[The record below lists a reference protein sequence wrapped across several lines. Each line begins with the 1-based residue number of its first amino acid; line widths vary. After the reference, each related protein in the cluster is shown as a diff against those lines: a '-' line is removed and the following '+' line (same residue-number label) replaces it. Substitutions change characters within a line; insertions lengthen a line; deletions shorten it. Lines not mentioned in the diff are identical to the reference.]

1 MGTVEHLESDIS
13 NGFRTLEIFE
23 INLQRIF
30 NEKQELELEKS
41 LKHLVEKKEEVQRKL
56 ANRREEK
63 LTKEMAWNEEQES
76 VFELQ
81 QNLLNDDKNTEHL
94 KEMEKILAE
103 REEEIKQLRYLAN
116 DEILIIEDE
125 VKDLDKRISEFQDSR
140 STKLKELLNQESI
153 MQIKKKDLIKDLKE
167 KVLTVKVLEAKII
180 ENKAEERFEKLDRLQ
195 CSHGEIN

>member
-1 MGTVEHLESDIS
+1 M
-13 NGFRTLEIFE
+13 
-23 INLQRIF
+23 QRIF

-41 LKHLVEKKEEVQRKL
+41 LKHLVEEKEEVQRKL

>member
-1 MGTVEHLESDIS
+1 MSGRRVDGGHSLNSQFKFAQFT
-13 NGFRTLEIFE
+13 TLFQNSVIRCRKSEI
-23 INLQRIF
+23 
-30 NEKQELELEKS
+30 
-41 LKHLVEKKEEVQRKL
+41 
-56 ANRREEK
+56 
-63 LTKEMAWNEEQES
+63 T
-76 VFELQ
+76 
-81 QNLLNDDKNTEHL
+81 D
-94 KEMEKILAE
+94 
-103 REEEIKQLRYLAN
+103 

>member
-1 MGTVEHLESDIS
+1 M
-13 NGFRTLEIFE
+13 
-23 INLQRIF
+23 QRIF

-94 KEMEKILAE
+94 KEMEK
-103 REEEIKQLRYLAN
+103 
-116 DEILIIEDE
+116 
-125 VKDLDKRISEFQDSR
+125 S
-140 STKLKELLNQESI
+140 
-153 MQIKKKDLIKDLKE
+153 
-167 KVLTVKVLEAKII
+167 
-180 ENKAEERFEKLDRLQ
+180 
-195 CSHGEIN
+195 

>member
-1 MGTVEHLESDIS
+1 M
-13 NGFRTLEIFE
+13 
-23 INLQRIF
+23 QRIF

-94 KEMEKILAE
+94 KEMENGAI
-103 REEEIKQLRYLAN
+103 
-116 DEILIIEDE
+116 
-125 VKDLDKRISEFQDSR
+125 R
-140 STKLKELLNQESI
+140 ST
-153 MQIKKKDLIKDLKE
+153 
-167 KVLTVKVLEAKII
+167 
-180 ENKAEERFEKLDRLQ
+180 
-195 CSHGEIN
+195 